1 MGYLFFA
8 KESRGYDKEM
18 RLLTIAVVIV
28 AGLCLA
34 AQSGASTPQYTLR
47 VVHVYPHDPGAFTQ
61 GLEYHDGF
69 LYEGTGLEGHSRLRK
84 VELATGR
91 VLQEVPLS
99 SEYFGEG
106 ITVLH
111 NQIFQVTWQAQKGF
125 VYDQSSF
132 HLLRSFRY
140 PGEGWGLT
148 NDGKQIYMSDG
159 SADIR
164 FWDAATLRETRRIHV
179 HDGGEAVERLNEL
192 EFVRGEI
199 YANVWQTDR
208 IARISPADGR
218 VVGWIDASGLLSM
231 IERFRADV
239 LNGIAYDAAGG
250 RLFVTGK
257 LWPKLF
263 QVEVVAAK

>member
-1 MGYLFFA
+1 
-8 KESRGYDKEM
+8 M
-18 RLLTIAVVIV
+18 RALPIALV
-28 AGLCLA
+28 ATAGFCAA
-34 AQSGASTPQYTLR
+34 AQPGASTPEYTVR
-47 VVHVYPHDPGAFTQ
+47 VLHVYPHDPGAFTQ

-69 LYEGTGLEGHSRLRK
+69 LYEGTGLEGHSTLRK
-84 VELATGR
+84 VELETGK
-91 VLQEVPLS
+91 VLRETRLS

-111 NQIFQVTWQAQKGF
+111 NQIFQLTWLAQKGF
-125 VYDQSSF
+125 VYEQGTF
-132 HLLRSFRY
+132 RLLRLFRY

-148 NDGKQIYMSDG
+148 NDGRQIYMSDG
-159 SADIR
+159 TTQIR
-164 FWDAATLRETRRIHV
+164 CWDPATLRETRRINV
-179 HDGGEAVERLNEL
+179 HDGADEVAMLNEL

-199 YANVWQTDR
+199 YANVWRTDR

-218 VVGWIDASGLLSM
+218 VLGWIDLAGLLSPM
-231 IERFRADV
+231 ERWRTDV

-263 QVEVVAAK
+263 QIEVVTKGR